1 VCTVAAGSWRKRPD
15 RNMAFPKISTIID
28 PFTRA
33 NANNLGTNWSQVAF
47 GGGNGPAIIGNQVGP
62 DEAGDFSFMYWNQTT
77 FGVNAEAFIDIV
89 TKHTVDDNDSMQIG
103 LIQSGSPF
111 NGYLV
116 AAEILAA
123 GDVLKVVRYDA
134 GVGTLLGST
143 VAQEI
148 TNGDA
153 IGIRRTGNDIQ
164 IWHRTGGTWSLK
176 AVRTDSAY
184 AGPWFAGFYA
194 SDTSSGAYLYD
205 NFGGGMLTPIWDHF
219 DRADENPLAYPW
231 ATSTGDVVLQLSG
244 NMVRGTVLESGG
256 NHARYSPH
264 YVQNQKSTI
273 TVVTLGTGCQAMP
286 CARMSSSNVSF
297 YLAYVEGPF
306 SATTNCVL
314 SKFVNGSFSNI
325 ATGSNANLAS
335 GGTVSIDC
343 QRETIRMLVN
353 DVQIYSVTDGSIARG
368 SPGMGVYVPAAS
380 ALANCEID
388 DWHGEYDYALMPR
401 PNRLRPRPFAP
412 GLAR

>member
-1 VCTVAAGSWRKRPD
+1 
-15 RNMAFPKISTIID
+15 MAFPKISTIID

-33 NANNLGTNWSQVAF
+33 DASNLGTDWSQFAF
-47 GGGNGPAIIGNQVGP
+47 GTGNGPAIITNQVGP
-62 DEAGDFSFMYWNQTT
+62 DEAVDFSFMYWNQTT

-89 TKHTVDDNDSMQIG
+89 TKYTVDDYDSMQVG
-103 LIQSGSPF
+103 LIQSASPF

-116 AAEILAA
+116 AADILST
-123 GDVLKVVRYDA
+123 GDVLKVFRYDN

-164 IWHRTGGTWSLK
+164 IWHRTGGVWSLK
-176 AVRTDSAY
+176 AVRTDSTY
-184 AGPWFAGFYA
+184 TGPWFAGFYA
-194 SDTSSGAYLYD
+194 SDTNAGAFLYD

-231 ATSTGDVVLQLSG
+231 RVPTGLTAVQLSG
-244 NMVRGTVLESGG
+244 NQVRATTVEAGG
-256 NHARYSPH
+256 NHAAYSIH
-264 YVQNQKSTI
+264 SVQNQKSTI
-273 TVVTLGTGCQAMP
+273 TVSTLTNSCQARV
-286 CARMSSSNVSF
+286 CGRMSLDAATVSM
-297 YLAYVEGPF
+297 YLAYVEAPLG
-306 SATTNCVL
+306 ATTNCVL
-314 SKFVNGSFSNI
+314 AKFVNGSFSNI
-325 ATGSNANLAS
+325 ATGSTAS
-335 GGTVSIDC
+335 LSAGGTVSIDC

-353 DVQIYSVTDGSIARG
+353 DVQVYSVTDGSIVKG
-368 SPGMGVYVPAAS
+368 CPGIGVFVPAA
-380 ALANCEID
+380 AAVANAEID